1 MSLLG
6 PTVERL
12 RFWRRYSLF
21 GVGRRP
27 EGRREVRIADLTGRR
42 IRRRQTVGWWVAVL
56 VVALALVGGSVPQV
70 RRASIPVWVWVD
82 SWRGVGQS
90 LSIYEP
96 SSWPV
101 VDAVMEGLEVGADDF
116 LVDIGSGDGRMVIAA
131 AMAGARA
138 LGIERQEAL
147 VARSR
152 ENARMAAVESRVD
165 FVHADA
171 LTLPS
176 LVSQASVVVVFL
188 TTQGL
193 EILVPWLEDGVLAP
207 GTRVVSNTWPV
218 PGWRPS
224 EVRLVTDGVGTWPL
238 YFYRFPARD
247 AYVEKVHGR
256 P

>member
-1 MSLLG
+1 MVAVQG
-6 PTVERL
+6 GT
-12 RFWRRYSLF
+12 
-21 GVGRRP
+21 GRTAV
-27 EGRREVRIADLTGRR
+27 EGRDEVRNGDSVVRR
-42 IRRRQTVGWWVAVL
+42 IRRRQAVGWWVAVL

-70 RRASIPVWVWVD
+70 RRASIPVGVWVD

-101 VDAVMEGLEVGADDF
+101 VDAVMEGLEVGEDDF
-116 LVDIGSGDGRMVIAA
+116 LVDIGSGDGRLVIAA
-131 AMAGARA
+131 AMTGARA

-152 ENARMAAVESRVD
+152 ENARMAGVESRVD

-176 LVSQASVVVVFL
+176 LVGQASVVVVFL

-193 EILVPWLEDGVLAP
+193 EILVPWLEDGVLEP

-247 AYVEKVHGR
+247 GYVEGVHGR

>member
-6 PTVERL
+6 ATVEHL
-12 RFWRRYSLF
+12 RSWRRYGLLASVCRCMR
-21 GVGRRP
+21 GERG
-27 EGRREVRIADLTGRR
+27 EAR
-42 IRRRQTVGWWVAVL
+42 IRRRRAVGWWLAVL
-56 VVALALVGGSVPQV
+56 VVAFALVGGSIPQV

-96 SSWPV
+96 SSWSV
-101 VDAVMEGLEVGADDF
+101 VDAVVQGLELGEDDF

-131 AMAGARA
+131 AMAGARG
-138 LGIERQEAL
+138 LGIERQEEL

-152 ENARMAAVESRVD
+152 ENARMAGVGSRVD

-176 LVSQASVVVVFL
+176 LVGQASVVVVFL

-193 EILVPWLEDGVLAP
+193 EILVPWLEDGVLEP
-207 GTRVVSNTWPV
+207 GTRLVSNTWPV

-224 EVRLVTDGVGTWPL
+224 EVRVVTDGVETWSL

-247 AYVEKVHGR
+247 AYVEEVHGR

>member
-1 MSLLG
+1 MSLLRSRGGEDGRG
-6 PTVERL
+6 PQGQGEA
-12 RFWRRYSLF
+12 
-21 GVGRRP
+21 
-27 EGRREVRIADLTGRR
+27 RIADSVWRS
-42 IRRRQTVGWWVAVL
+42 RRRQAVGWWAAVL

-70 RRASIPVWVWVD
+70 RRALIPVGAWVD

-96 SSWPV
+96 SSWVV
-101 VDAVMEGLEVGADDF
+101 VDAVMEGLAVGEDDF

-131 AMAGARA
+131 ARAGARA
-138 LGIERQEAL
+138 LGIERQEEL
-147 VARSR
+147 VERSR
-152 ENARMAAVESRVD
+152 ENARMAGVESRVD

-193 EILVPWLEDGVLAP
+193 EVLVPWLEDGVLEP

-224 EVRLVTDGVGTWPL
+224 EVRLVTDGLGTTWSV
-238 YFYRFPARD
+238 YFYRVPARD
-247 AYVEKVHGR
+247 AYVEEVHGG